1 MESDNG
7 GRVFI
12 DDNRSSR
19 GSKTGSENGRKDEVR
34 EETISQHS
42 NANEG
47 RTGVEYQLL
56 ATNDLLEK
64 VLKDLQMMTTN
75 DDLTNEVINLRQEV
89 SSLGHR
95 AQQES
100 FFSQSER

>member
-1 MESDNG
+1 MLIDVGDQMESDNG

-19 GSKTGSENGRKDEVR
+19 GSKTASENGRKDEVR

-75 DDLTNEVINLRQEV
+75 NDLTNEVINL
-89 SSLGHR
+89 
-95 AQQES
+95 
-100 FFSQSER
+100 